1 MEFLEV
7 ESFSFDEENN
17 LDVEVVQGSHHVLE
31 GDMVIFAVGQ
41 RPAIPEGWCLDTASG
56 GLIDVDSYTFTT
68 SREGVFAAG
77 DAVSGTASV
86 IKAIA
91 SGRKGAIAVDK
102 FPRREGQHR

>member
-1 MEFLEV
+1 M
-7 ESFSFDEENN
+7 
-17 LDVEVVQGSHHVLE
+17 
-31 GDMVIFAVGQ
+31 
-41 RPAIPEGWCLDTASG
+41 
-56 GLIDVDSYTFTT
+56 DSYTFTT

-102 FPRREGQHR
+102 FLEGRGNIDEKLAPNFEPERRLGRGLGFAALDRCAEVCLLPEERLKGFLRGLGRHGRRDRGI